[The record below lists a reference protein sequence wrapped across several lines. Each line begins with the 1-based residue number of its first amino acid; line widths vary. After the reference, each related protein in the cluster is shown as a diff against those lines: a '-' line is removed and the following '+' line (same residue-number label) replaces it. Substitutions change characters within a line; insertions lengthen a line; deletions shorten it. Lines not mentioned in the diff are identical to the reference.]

1 MSETVSHRRGLQD
14 LTLKELWQ
22 LFPIILRDYDPQW
35 PGWYGDAAQELRR
48 AFGPHIV
55 RISHIGSTSVAG
67 LIAKPTVDILLE
79 LDRSLGARD
88 IREKM
93 AESGWLHMGGDGA
106 EPLRMSFNKGYTPR
120 GFAERVFHAHVRR
133 PGDPDEL
140 YFRDYLREHPE
151 TCRDYVAL
159 KRHLASVYQHDRDA
173 YTDAKGKFIAETT
186 ARAPELY
193 GARYLLEGERSS

>member
-48 AFGPHIV
+48 EFGPYIV

-67 LIAKPTVDILLE
+67 LVAKPTVDILLE

-93 AESGWLHMGGDGA
+93 AEYGWLHMGGDGA
-106 EPLRMSFNKGYTPR
+106 EPLRMSFNKGYTHVDLQREYSMRTCVAHGIPTSFTSGITCGSTQKR
-120 GFAERVFHAHVRR
+120 AEIMWH
-133 PGDPDEL
+133 
-140 YFRDYLREHPE
+140 
-151 TCRDYVAL
+151 
-159 KRHLASVYQHDRDA
+159 
-173 YTDAKGKFIAETT
+173 
-186 ARAPELY
+186 
-193 GARYLLEGERSS
+193 